1 MSTKNIATNYFM
13 LKFMHEECLRLEDL
27 EASFLVSVFETIS
40 VSDPQ
45 STCRVHYNANPD
57 PGGKNYNNN
66 DLLTSFKKSN
76 KYYGKVKRKTNDN
89 KSCIFV
95 IINFALSALYRYLLD
110 PFLLCVT
117 GIRGTCGSGSL
128 TVNSEGNRS

>member
-27 EASFLVSVFETIS
+27 EASFLVSVCQTIS

-45 STCRVHYNANPD
+45 STCRAHYNANPD

-95 IINFALSALYRYLLD
+95 IINFALSALY
-110 PFLLCVT
+110 T
-117 GIRGTCGSGSL
+117 SWIRSSYA
-128 TVNSEGNRS
+128 